1 MEFVKRFKI
10 RLQGGRDG
18 HCAPRKVESSS
29 GLVKFISQF
38 IKQMVSDVRE
48 LRGIRE
54 Q

>member
-18 HCAPRKVESSS
+18 HCAPRKEENCGS
-29 GLVKFISQF
+29 LVKFISQF
-38 IKQMVSDVRE
+38 IKQRVSDVRE
-48 LRGIRE
+48 LRGFR